1 MEVIAAAA
9 GDLEVDHQVHAGDVQ
24 PPGGHVRGHQEADAA
39 VAQQVQHP
47 DTFRL
52 LQFAMEDRR
61 PVPLA
66 DQVIAQGRRLVA
78 GIAEDQDLVG

>member
-9 GDLEVDHQVHAGDVQ
+9 GDLEVDHQVHTGDVQ
-24 PPGGHVRGHQEADAA
+24 SPGGHVCGHQDADAA

-52 LQFAMEDRR
+52 FQFAMEDRR
-61 PVPLA
+61 PLPLA
-66 DQVIAQGRRLVA
+66 NQVIAQGRRLIA
-78 GIAEDQDLVG
+78 GIAEDEDLVG